1 MFESES
7 PKKMMYGPSF
17 PVDEK
22 KDGVV
27 GPEEMN
33 SMVDL
38 VRTLKEIDASPEN
51 IEAHKDG
58 TISENTGQRIRL
70 NNKNTKK
77 EED

>member
-1 MFESES
+1 
-7 PKKMMYGPSF
+7 
-17 PVDEK
+17 
-22 KDGVV
+22 
-27 GPEEMN
+27 MN

-77 EED
+77 EEG

>member
-1 MFESES
+1 MSEGNS
-7 PKKMMYGPSF
+7 RKQMMYGPSF
-17 PVDEK
+17 PVDGE

-27 GPEEMN
+27 RPEEMN

-77 EED
+77 EEG